1 LNFFPTKLDFMKK
14 TTTTLMLCIILFSA
28 CVKNNLKNEISASEQ
43 LSGPA
48 YTPCYYP
55 TATVSTH
62 AGSGYSGYVNGNVL
76 LAQFKNPQ
84 GLTSFG
90 SSQFVGDKRY
100 IRRITGTTVSTF
112 VTLPDGENI
121 YCLAADI
128 SGNIYAAV
136 GEYSDPS
143 VVKKFS
149 STGTLLATYGSF
161 KHIGYRDGISP
172 RFTMITGLAVD
183 ETGLVYVAEMAN
195 YAIRVIGLDGT
206 VSTLAGG
213 LGEGRPG
220 HGFEDGPVSTAKFGF
235 IQGVAVTPAGDKVYV
250 ADDHA
255 VRLITE
261 GYVYTIAGGSAKGIV
276 DGDGLSARFHELS
289 GIALDGAGNLYVT
302 DSRFVYPYASE
313 YGSYIRKV
321 IHMTSGLVAWK
332 VTTLAGNSYGYANGT
347 GLAAK
352 FYRPAELVIDN
363 AGTTAYIADPEN
375 YRIRKMTLAC
385 GITF

>member
-1 LNFFPTKLDFMKK
+1 
-14 TTTTLMLCIILFSA
+14 MLCIILFSA
-28 CVKNNLKNEISASEQ
+28 CDKKDLKADIIENDK

-48 YTPCYYP
+48 FTPCYYP
-55 TATVSTH
+55 SVNVSTH
-62 AGSGYSGYVNGNVL
+62 AGSGWQGYIDGSVL

-121 YCLAADI
+121 YSLAADI

-136 GEYSDPS
+136 GEYMEPS

-149 STGTLLATYGSF
+149 PAGTLLATYGSF
-161 KHIGYRDGISP
+161 KQIGYRDGISP

-183 ETGLVYVAEMAN
+183 ETGLVYVAETGN
-195 YAIRVIGLDGT
+195 YAIRVINLDGT

-213 LGEGRPG
+213 LGVGRPG
-220 HGFEDGPVSTAKFGF
+220 YGFEDGPVSTAKFGF
-235 IQGVAVTPAGDKVYV
+235 IRGVAVTPAGDKVYV

-255 VRLITE
+255 VRVITD
-261 GYVYTIAGGSAKGIV
+261 GYVYTIAGGSLRGIV

-302 DSRFVYPYASE
+302 DSRFVYPYESE

-332 VTTLAGNSYGYANGT
+332 VTTLAGGPYGYANGA

-352 FYRPAELVIDN
+352 FFRPAELVIDN
-363 AGTTAYIADPEN
+363 AATTAYIADPEN
-375 YRIRKMTLAC
+375 FRIRKMTLAC
-385 GITF
+385 GISF